1 MDLLLTEEQILFR
14 DAAAKL
20 AASKGGP
27 RRARALRDAATEI
40 DKAAWGEMIKAGWLS
55 ALIAEKDD
63 GLDLG
68 LFDLALALEET
79 GKQIVMTPLV
89 EAASAIRAVMHAT
102 DTAHPARG
110 RITSKMVVPATALP
124 GQRFGHADAP
134 KFDPK
139 S

>member
-1 MDLLLTEEQILFR
+1 MDLLLTEEQVLFR

-40 DKAAWGEMIKAGWLS
+40 DRPAWDEMIKAGWLS
-55 ALIAEKDD
+55 ALVAEKDD
-63 GLDLG
+63 GLGLG

-89 EAASAIRAVMHAT
+89 EVASAIWAITNAT
-102 DTAHPARG
+102 DSAHPARA
-110 RITSKMVVPATALP
+110 RIASKIVVPATTLP
-124 GQRFGHADAP
+124 GQRYDH
-134 KFDPK
+134 
-139 S
+139 